1 MDNAFFKIKYK
12 VTSLLIIYLEKINIP
27 IKKMSSSPLSKS
39 FDAPFQMDTSRP
51 TSGHI
56 DDDMLVDPLKAKH
69 EKNIIDAETLKESQ
83 ANEKTAGKKFSRFL
97 VTNIGMITV
106 VLIYLFGGAYLFQI
120 LEQHDEIS
128 RCQTGEG
135 TWTTQLQAMRSQL
148 FNYIYLNTTSNPW
161 IPYDNSSG
169 LPNTNAQKD
178 GPSTYNPIITGWI
191 NNFRDEIISLS
202 VNNKYYGQDCE
213 TESMWQYFSALL
225 FTFSVVS
232 TIGYG
237 HVAVRILKNYL

>member
-1 MDNAFFKIKYK
+1 M
-12 VTSLLIIYLEKINIP
+12 P
-27 IKKMSSSPLSKS
+27 SSPAAKS

-56 DDDMLVDPLKAKH
+56 DNDKLADPLKAKH
-69 EKNIIDAETLKESQ
+69 EKNIIDSQTLKEKQ
-83 ANEKTAGKKFSRFL
+83 ANEKTVGKKFTRFL

-106 VLIYLFGGAYLFQI
+106 VLIYVFGGAYLFQI

-135 TWTTQLQAMRSQL
+135 TWTTKLQAMRSKL

-161 IPYDNSSG
+161 LPYDNSTG
-169 LPNTNAQKD
+169 LANTNVNKD
-178 GPSTYNPIITGWI
+178 GPSVYNK
-191 NNFRDEIISLS
+191 IISEWIKEFRVDIIDLIEKS
-202 VNNKYYGQDCE
+202 KYYGQDCE
-213 TESMWQYFSALL
+213 NESMWTYFSALL

-237 HVAVRILKNYL
+237 HIAVRKKINNHIDVCAR